1 MQIELTREQRMILI
15 QSVWSNMGEHD
26 SYLNDD
32 RFIADKIQ
40 ERLAKLAELETIL
53 WAGENK

>member
-1 MQIELTREQRMILI
+1 MQIELNHEQRMILI

-26 SYLNDD
+26 SYLTDD
-32 RFIADKIQ
+32 RFITEKIE
-40 ERLAKLAELETIL
+40 ERLAKLKELETIL

>member
-1 MQIELTREQRMILI
+1 MQIELNYEQRMILI
-15 QSVWSNMGEHD
+15 QAVWSNMGEHD
-26 SYLNDD
+26 AYLNDD

-40 ERLAKLAELETIL
+40 ERMTKLKELETIL